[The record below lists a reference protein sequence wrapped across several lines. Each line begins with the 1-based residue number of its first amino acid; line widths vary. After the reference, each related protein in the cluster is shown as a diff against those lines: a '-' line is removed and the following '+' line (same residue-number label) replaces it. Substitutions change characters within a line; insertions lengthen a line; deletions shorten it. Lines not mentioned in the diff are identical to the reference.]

1 MSIKKSLTT
10 LFTLVSVAALYAC
23 DSGQTPTSPVSAP
36 LPEVSIAQVVQE
48 KISDWTEFNGRLEA
62 PQTVALRP
70 RVSGY
75 IESVLFEEGALVKAG
90 DPLFFIDDRAVRAEV
105 RRLQAELKQAQ
116 SASEL
121 AASEYQRAQKLVQQ
135 DAISKEQLDVR
146 RSTATQSQARVN
158 AVRSALKL
166 ATLQRSFTR
175 VEAPISGRVSRANIT
190 RGNYVFAGETML
202 TTIVSTDEIYAW
214 FDADEQTYLDHLQ
227 PNRRQES
234 AANAAVFMA
243 LANENTYPHEGS
255 IDFLDN
261 QLNPATGTIRA
272 RAVFSNEDGALV
284 PGLYARIRLSGA
296 GSYKG
301 VLIDDRAIGTDLNNK
316 FVYVVNAKQQV
327 EYRPVHLGDRMAGLR
342 VIKSGLYGNEQ
353 IVVSGLQRVRPGDEV
368 KPTLVPMTKSENL
381 EALQAMQQK
390 VDEHR
395 QVMLAKTNQA
405 VTSHSKSHALVGG
418 Q

>member
-23 DSGQTPTSPVSAP
+23 DSGQTPTSPASAP

-227 PNRRQES
+227 PNRRQKS

-316 FVYVVNAKQQV
+316 FVYVVNAKWNIV
-327 EYRPVHLGDRMAGLR
+327 RFTW
-342 VIKSGLYGNEQ
+342 VIAWPDCG
-353 IVVSGLQRVRPGDEV
+353 
-368 KPTLVPMTKSENL
+368 
-381 EALQAMQQK
+381 
-390 VDEHR
+390 
-395 QVMLAKTNQA
+395 
-405 VTSHSKSHALVGG
+405 
-418 Q
+418 